1 MPSIL
6 SKQALAGAACALLVT
21 LASSASA
28 VESGKPLSCDTRKPE
43 AAALRQSNRAARR
56 TGKHVLA
63 LTTSKGQRRFAD
75 QPPYDTPG
83 EEGAMGEV
91 REVGVKRRYCGYDSG
106 AKAHLVELID
116 DSTRT
121 GELLFADSGRLVRA
135 GYSVLFA
142 PDRRRFLATEQDA
155 GADGEHWRLAGADG
169 KALWEGY
176 AGTLTKVDGIET
188 MVSTFDRPRWSAR
201 GELTARYACL
211 SGGAHGVVTLAR
223 SPAGTWVWRGH
234 GKCG

>member
-6 SKQALAGAACALLVT
+6 SRQALAGAACALLAT

-28 VESGKPLSCDTRKPE
+28 AESDKPLSCDTRKPE
-43 AAALRQSNRAARR
+43 AAALQHSNGAARR

-63 LTTSKGQRRFAD
+63 LSTSKGQRRFAD

-83 EEGAMGEV
+83 EEGEV
-91 REVGVKRRYCGYDSG
+91 GEVGVKRRYCGYDSG

-116 DSTRT
+116 DRTRT

-142 PDRRRFLATEQDA
+142 PDRRRFLAAEQDA
-155 GADGEHWRLAGADG
+155 GADGEHWRLVGGDG

-176 AGTLTKVDGIET
+176 AGTLAKVDGIET
-188 MVSTFDRPRWSAR
+188 MVSTFDRPRWNAQ
-201 GELTARYACL
+201 GELTARYVCL
-211 SGGAHGVVTLAR
+211 SGGVDGVVTLVR
-223 SPAGTWVWRGH
+223 SPAGAWSWRGH

>member
-1 MPSIL
+1 MPSIMP
-6 SKQALAGAACALLVT
+6 SIPPKRAPAGAACALLAT
-21 LASSASA
+21 LALNACA
-28 VESGKPLSCDTRKPE
+28 AERAALLSCDIKQPE
-43 AAALRQSNRAARR
+43 AATLKQSSGAAHR
-56 TGKHVLA
+56 TGKHVLE
-63 LTTSKGQRRFAD
+63 LGTSKGPRRFAD
-75 QPPYDTPG
+75 QPPNGAPG
-83 EEGAMGEV
+83 EEG
-91 REVGVKRRYCGYDSG
+91 EVGVQRRYCGYDG
-106 AKAHLVELID
+106 VAKAHLVELID

-142 PDRRRFLATEQDA
+142 PDRRRFLAFEQEA
-155 GADGEHWRLAGADG
+155 GADGEHWRLVGVDG

-188 MVSTFDRPRWSAR
+188 MVSTFDRPRWNAQ

-211 SGGAHGVVTLAR
+211 SGGAHGLVTLAR
-223 SPAGTWVWRGH
+223 SPAGVWGWRGH